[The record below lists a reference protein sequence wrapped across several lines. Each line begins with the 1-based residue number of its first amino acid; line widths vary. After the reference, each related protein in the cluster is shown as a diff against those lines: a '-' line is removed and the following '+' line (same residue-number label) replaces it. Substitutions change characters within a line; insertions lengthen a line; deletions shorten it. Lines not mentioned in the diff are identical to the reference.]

1 MKGECRN
8 CGKLMEDSRLTHC
21 SNVCIFEDYLK
32 SKTISQSPI
41 ET

>member
-1 MKGECRN
+1 
-8 CGKLMEDSRLTHC
+8 MEDSILTHC

-32 SKTISQSPI
+32 SKSIDTAPT